1 MEVSSFEKKKF
12 DVSITDVDVDSGV
25 SLAPLAAASPPTGS
39 IVENADEKA
48 VADYKAAQEESQR
61 QMEADYAE
69 QGQ

>member
-1 MEVSSFEKKKF
+1 MLTLMV
-12 DVSITDVDVDSGV
+12 GV
-25 SLAPLAAASPPTGS
+25 LGTAGCSEPTTGS